1 MSQTIEKLVYIFS
14 ILFKN
19 RCTVRQVDIL
29 ATTLEPVRHR
39 DYTVAA
45 KQYYPTTP
53 LKKLHDE
60 DKKCKK
66 KKKKLT
72 RKKSRKDNTSNARSL
87 NLDGTL
93 TGAVTPE
100 SIIDSSREEAVRK
113 GHKELHEK
121 LGKERH
127 LSAIEQE
134 QTGEVTP
141 GTGRTG
147 TVSEYADS
155 LASRILQESIPKTVE
170 VFDPK
175 DLYAQDLASSIMQQA
190 LDTVELYMIQ
200 KEKSMYE
207 KTAKARLPPE
217 DTQQGENRNNENI
230 EEKENRDKTDKN
242 NEDKTEKEVPAT
254 ILPHS
259 SKPEKENTQT
269 SITEKPVDITVLD
282 KYRK

>member
-1 MSQTIEKLVYIFS
+1 M
-14 ILFKN
+14 
-19 RCTVRQVDIL
+19 
-29 ATTLEPVRHR
+29 
-39 DYTVAA
+39 
-45 KQYYPTTP
+45 
-53 LKKLHDE
+53 
-60 DKKCKK
+60 
-66 KKKKLT
+66 
-72 RKKSRKDNTSNARSL
+72 
-87 NLDGTL
+87 
-93 TGAVTPE
+93 
-100 SIIDSSREEAVRK
+100 
-113 GHKELHEK
+113 
-121 LGKERH
+121 
-127 LSAIEQE
+127 SAIEQE

-207 KTAKARLPPE
+207 KTAKTRLPE
-217 DTQQGENRNNENI
+217 DSQQGESRNNENI
-230 EEKENRDKTDKN
+230 EENEDKKDNN

-269 SITEKPVDITVLD
+269 SITEKPVDMTVLD